1 MFGSPVVT
9 HPVCDLDL
17 HRRIRDARR
26 DAVARSVGRS
36 GRNARTSFLDRVL
49 GREPGD
55 RPAHLDSGV
64 FKPTGEDVGQAF
76 RF

>member
-17 HRRIRDARR
+17 HQRIREARR
-26 DAVARSVGRS
+26 DAVARSVGRKGKRRLIS
-36 GRNARTSFLDRVL
+36 RVL

-55 RPAHLDSGV
+55 RPVNVDSDV
-64 FKPTGEDVGQAF
+64 FKPAGEDVGQAF

>member
-26 DAVARSVGRS
+26 DAVARSVGRK
-36 GRNARTSFLDRVL
+36 GRMRILDRVL

-55 RPAHLDSGV
+55 RPVHVDSGV

>member
-17 HRRIRDARR
+17 HRWISDARR
-26 DAVARSVGRS
+26 DAVARSVGRK
-36 GRNARTSFLDRVL
+36 GRMRILDRVL

-55 RPAHLDSGV
+55 RPVHVDSGV
-64 FKPTGEDVGQAF
+64 FKATGEDVGQAF

>member
-17 HRRIRDARR
+17 HQRIREARR
-26 DAVARSVGRS
+26 DAVARSMGGKGRP
-36 GRNARTSFLDRVL
+36 RLLARLL

-55 RPAHLDSGV
+55 RPVNVDSGV

>member
-26 DAVARSVGRS
+26 DAVARSVGRK
-36 GRNARTSFLDRVL
+36 GRMRILDRVL

-55 RPAHLDSGV
+55 RPMHMDSGV
-64 FKPTGEDVGQAF
+64 FRPTGEDVGQAF